1 MGSQIP
7 KQYLDI
13 NGKSVIDHTVDAF
26 LNSPEINHTYVVVS
40 AEDAYVDQFLSPR
53 AGLSILRCGGAS
65 RAETVTNGLHYL
77 LENKLVADKDWTLVH
92 DAARPGL
99 SSLLIRRLIEQVCD
113 SDIGGLL
120 ALPVVDTVKRVVE
133 GRLQT
138 IPRDGMWLAQT
149 PQMFRARTLLAAL
162 REASAVTDEASAI
175 EFMGGSPKLVEGH
188 SHNRKLTLPDDIE
201 YLQLVLQSR

>member
-1 MGSQIP
+1 MGSQVP

-13 NGKSVIDHTVDAF
+13 NGKSVIAHTVDAF
-26 LNSPEINHTYVVVS
+26 LNSPEISHTYVIVS

-77 LENKLVADKDWTLVH
+77 LENKLVSDNDWTLVH

-113 SDIGGLL
+113 TDIGGLL

-133 GRLQT
+133 GRVQT

-162 REASAVTDEASAI
+162 RQAPTVTDEASAI

-188 SHNRKLTLPDDIE
+188 AHNRKLTLPDDIE